1 MTTVETVLVYIG
13 LGSNIGQPF
22 QQIKDALAKLAELP
36 DTTILNDSGY
46 YLSSPMGPEDQPD
59 FVNAVVQLS
68 TRLGVFDLL
77 DRCQAIERSQG
88 RVKTRHWGE
97 RNIDL
102 DILLYGD
109 ELIDAENLVV
119 PHPGILKRDFVY
131 LPLLKINPDVIL
143 PGTGKLSELLARSS
157 DAGADYD
164 CQFSGNIE

>member
-36 DTTILNDSGY
+36 DTAILNDSGY
-46 YLSSPMGPEDQPD
+46 YLSAPMGPEDQPE

-77 DRCQAIERSQG
+77 ARCQAIERSQG

-164 CQFSGNIE
+164 CKFSGNIE